1 MYEALNAVPA
11 PVVAAS
17 PLIVMVSG
25 GSDST
30 ALLMRCATAPVD
42 PMDGRGPR
50 MLERGNLC
58 VLHVNHC
65 LRGEESDGDEAFVRD
80 LCAELGVACRVERV
94 DVPALVRAGANMEEA
109 ARQVRYD
116 LAWRLAGE
124 RARAQG
130 LAVEAARIFVAH
142 TADDRAETFLMRAL
156 SGSGLTGLV
165 GMRPTRGIVVRPL
178 IECTREELRDDLRKQ
193 GIGWREDSTNAGDE
207 ATRSF
212 VRHHIVPAFEERN
225 PAFCKTLGRTLDALT
240 CEEDLLARLA
250 RELFARAALP
260 ARQGSCVLDARALA
274 QADPALAPRCVRM
287 ALEQALGCH
296 AAREARF
303 EAAHLLDVIALARR
317 GSGSCS
323 LPGGMQVR
331 MEAGA
336 LVMQGPDVADPPA
349 DVELPVP
356 GGVTWGEVV
365 LEAQEVPLQ
374 GHPAA
379 EVARACSA
387 QLQAEGMR
395 EGRDF
400 VLVDGAVC
408 GCFTPGATG
417 CLTVGSPRSGER
429 MRPFGLGASKLLSD
443 VLPQAG
449 VPARDRP
456 WVPVVRSSPSAAQGV
471 SSVWVGGIRL
481 DERAAWSDKTT
492 CLIQLSLVHI

>member
-116 LAWRLAGE
+116 LAWRLASE

-178 IECTREELRDDLRKQ
+178 IECTREELRDGLRKQ

-207 ATRSF
+207 ATRSY

-240 CEEDLLARLA
+240 CE
-250 RELFARAALP
+250 
-260 ARQGSCVLDARALA
+260 
-274 QADPALAPRCVRM
+274 
-287 ALEQALGCH
+287 
-296 AAREARF
+296 
-303 EAAHLLDVIALARR
+303 
-317 GSGSCS
+317 
-323 LPGGMQVR
+323 
-331 MEAGA
+331 
-336 LVMQGPDVADPPA
+336 
-349 DVELPVP
+349 
-356 GGVTWGEVV
+356 
-365 LEAQEVPLQ
+365 
-374 GHPAA
+374 
-379 EVARACSA
+379 
-387 QLQAEGMR
+387 
-395 EGRDF
+395 
-400 VLVDGAVC
+400 
-408 GCFTPGATG
+408 
-417 CLTVGSPRSGER
+417 
-429 MRPFGLGASKLLSD
+429 
-443 VLPQAG
+443 
-449 VPARDRP
+449 
-456 WVPVVRSSPSAAQGV
+456 
-471 SSVWVGGIRL
+471 
-481 DERAAWSDKTT
+481 
-492 CLIQLSLVHI
+492 